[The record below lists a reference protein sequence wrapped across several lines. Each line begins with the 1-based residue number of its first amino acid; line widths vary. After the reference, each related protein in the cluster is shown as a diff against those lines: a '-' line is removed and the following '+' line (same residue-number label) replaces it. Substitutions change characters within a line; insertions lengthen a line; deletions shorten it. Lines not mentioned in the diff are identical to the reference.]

1 MLVNVLDALGD
12 EAQHGDREL
21 VHADAWVGQQ
31 ALQLSQG
38 AGDLHAS
45 PGGYVGGEGQRG
57 ACPRLGYCRYDE
69 GEGLLLRAAE
79 RLEDRAE
86 DGILCERAHGE
97 QTSVRDILPMP
108 NETAIRVPSRL
119 SLQNCRTVRV
129 RLL

>member
-1 MLVNVLDALGD
+1 MLTSILDSLSE
-12 EAQHGDREL
+12 EAQHGDGEL

-38 AGDLHAS
+38 TGDLHAS
-45 PGGYVGGEGQRG
+45 PGGRVGRESQGG

-97 QTSVRDILPMP
+97 QTSVRDILSMP
-108 NETAIRVPSRL
+108 SEAAIRVPYCL
-119 SLQNCRTVRV
+119 FLQNCRTVRV
-129 RLL
+129 